1 MPDAQPADK
10 LHQLLRRVFG
20 FESFRPNQEEIV
32 RAILR
37 RRDVVAIL
45 PTGSG
50 KSLCYQFPA
59 RVRKGTAVVVSP
71 LIALMKDQVDAAA
84 RTGIRA
90 AFLNSAQTREE
101 AADTYRALRRQQLD
115 LLYISPERFALD
127 GFAEK
132 LAALNINL
140 FAVDEAHCISEW
152 GPEFRPDYLSLGR
165 IKELFPDTPLA
176 AFTATATL
184 KAQKDIIARLG
195 LKAPFILRASFD
207 RPNLN
212 YEVRPKEDLAAQL
225 TQYIASRPGDCGIV
239 YRTTRKHTEATAR
252 ELRARGI
259 KALPYHAGLDPEV
272 RKKHQDLF
280 MQGKAP
286 VIVATIAFGMG
297 IDKPDIRFV
306 LHGDLPKNMESYYQ
320 ETGRA
325 GRDGLPSDCILFF
338 GYGDI
343 PRLEFLIRQA
353 EDEKHIEIAL
363 EKLRFVK
370 RYAERDICRRAAI
383 LAYFD
388 EAYGEDNCGACD
400 ICRGGAPQRD
410 ATQDAALLLEAVKDT
425 GERFGAR
432 FLIQALRGETL
443 ADDRIVKYGIHARPW
458 FRGGARRSEAYW
470 KRVLNALIGCGALV
484 EEGEYRTLSIAKP
497 GMQILAGNRQLLI
510 RDSKPAPAPAPRTA
524 KAAAPKPKPAHPAE
538 PRNFDR
544 ELLEILRR
552 VRAKLAERRGV
563 PAFRICSDR
572 ALKYICAAPPRSLE
586 DLAAIPGVGPATVD
600 NYGRHLLRALEKYAA
615 PAQPDPLEQ
624 TRRTPSKPPPKAAQP
639 RAPQPGTAPQ
649 AKSAPAPP
657 RKPAPAETPVRE
669 PKPEQTRAAALP
681 QAPPP
686 DPDALLK
693 RELLKLRRDLAARDM
708 RPLELV
714 FIDSTIEQLAAKK
727 PVTIEQFGKIYGVGA
742 AKAKEYGPDAIEVIK
757 KHLETTAEAPRA
769 GQHRP
774 APPAQTRDPKK
785 KQPVPKETPAPGG
798 ADQDAG
804 LHERL
809 ADLRKRLAAEKH
821 LRAYQ
826 VFDNKTLEALCRLL
840 PRSTD
845 DLLEVPGMGPQK
857 TRHFGAD
864 ILAVIAQALE
874 EEEG

>member
-20 FESFRPNQEEIV
+20 FESFRPNQEDIV

-50 KSLCYQFPA
+50 KSLCYQLPA

-132 LAALNINL
+132 LAALDINL

-225 TQYIASRPGDCGIV
+225 TQYIAARPGDCGIV

-252 ELRARGI
+252 ELRARGV

-280 MQGKAP
+280 MQGKAA

-363 EKLRFVK
+363 EKLRLVK
-370 RYAERDICRRAAI
+370 RYAERDICRRTAI

-400 ICRGGAPQRD
+400 ICRGGATQRD

-425 GERFGAR
+425 RERFGAR
-432 FLIQALRGETL
+432 FLIQALRGETH
-443 ADDRIVKYGIHARPW
+443 ADERIVKYGIHARPW
-458 FRGGARRSEAYW
+458 FRGGAQRSEAYW

-510 RDSKPAPAPAPRTA
+510 RDSRPSPAAPPRPAQ
-524 KAAAPKPKPAHPAE
+524 AAAPKPKPAHPAD

-544 ELLEILRR
+544 ELLETLRR

-572 ALKYICAAPPRSLE
+572 VLKHICATPPRSLDE
-586 DLAAIPGVGPATVD
+586 LAALPGVGPATVD

-615 PAQPDPLEQ
+615 PAPPDPREQ
-624 TRRTPSKPPPKAAQP
+624 TRRTAPKPPRAAARP
-639 RAPQPGTAPQ
+639 APQ
-649 AKSAPAPP
+649 AKPAPAPA
-657 RKPAPAETPVRE
+657 RTPAPAAKPLRE

-686 DPDALLK
+686 DPDARLK
-693 RELLKLRRDLAARDM
+693 RDLLKLRRDLAARDM
-708 RPLELV
+708 RPPELV
-714 FIDSTIEQLAAKK
+714 FIDSTIEQLAAIK

-742 AKAKEYGPDAIEVIK
+742 AKAREYGPDAIEIIK
-757 KHLETTAEAPRA
+757 KHLEATP
-769 GQHRP
+769 P
-774 APPAQTRDPKK
+774 APPRGAKK
-785 KQPVPKETPAPGG
+785 KQPAPKQPPAPAGE
-798 ADQDAG
+798 DQDTS
-804 LHERL
+804 LHQRL
-809 ADLRKRLAAEKH
+809 ADLRKRLAADKH
-821 LRAYQ
+821 LRTYQ

-840 PRSTD
+840 PRSTA

-857 TRHFGAD
+857 TRRFGAD

-874 EEEG
+874 EEDE